1 MRKEDVVVTLFSAM
15 TANGL
20 CYDSVFTYCDVN
32 KCDLYRVFFLILSL
46 SEKAKIT
53 DSFGLNGNDKVCKE
67 VCYRIITISHFL
79 KYVIVRFIIKIY

>member
-1 MRKEDVVVTLFSAM
+1 MHEKGGCCW
-15 TANGL
+15 N
-20 CYDSVFTYCDVN
+20 
-32 KCDLYRVFFLILSL
+32 L

-79 KYVIVRFIIKIY
+79 KYVIIRTNLVRNIFKTSLLSLSEYAKLKNT

>member
-1 MRKEDVVVTLFSAM
+1 MRKEDVVGSLFSVI

-20 CYDSVFTYCDVN
+20 CYISVFSNTVM
-32 KCDLYRVFFLILSL
+32 FLSL
-46 SEKAKIT
+46 TEKAKIT

-79 KYVIVRFIIKIY
+79 KYVIIRFIIEIY